1 MAEVLVMFLFMLLPE
16 LPRWVEALVDGAL
29 LSILVAPALYQ
40 FLYKPLTVDNS
51 TRKLIEKELRRSR
64 DQLQKQAK
72 QLQDYSES
80 LEEKVDQRTL
90 ELTDKNTQLENLLEE
105 LHRTQVQ
112 MVQNEKMTSL
122 GQMVAGISHEI
133 NNPVSFIYC
142 NFFHIERYIETL
154 LNIIQ
159 LYQKHYPNPVPDI
172 QAETE
177 AVDLEFVQKDTV
189 KILSSM
195 QAGTERIHQIVL
207 SLRNFSRIDESEFKA
222 VNIHE
227 GIDSALMLL
236 EHRLHGASEKE
247 HLQVVR
253 NYAALPEIECHP
265 SQLNQVFMHIL
276 SNAVD
281 VMEETLETSNRLNC
295 LTITTS
301 LINDDWIRIAIADTG
316 PGIPNDIKAKMF
328 DPFFTTK
335 HVGEGTGIGLS
346 ISHQII
352 VDQHGGT
359 LDGSNNADQGAEF
372 VIQLP
377 INQS

>member
-1 MAEVLVMFLFMLLPE
+1 
-16 LPRWVEALVDGAL
+16 
-29 LSILVAPALYQ
+29 
-40 FLYKPLTVDNS
+40 
-51 TRKLIEKELRRSR
+51 
-64 DQLQKQAK
+64 
-72 QLQDYSES
+72 
-80 LEEKVDQRTL
+80 
-90 ELTDKNTQLENLLEE
+90 
-105 LHRTQVQ
+105 

-122 GQMVAGISHEI
+122 GQLVAGISHEI

-154 LNIIQ
+154 LTIIQ
-159 LYQKHYPNPVPDI
+159 LYQRHYPNPVPDI

-195 QAGTERIHQIVL
+195 QAGTERIHQIIL

-227 GIDSALMLL
+227 GIDSTLMLL
-236 EHRLHGASEKE
+236 EHRLHGTSDQDCI
-247 HLQVVR
+247 QVVR
-253 NYAALPEIECHP
+253 NYAALPEIECYP
-265 SQLNQVFMHIL
+265 SQLNQVFMYIL
-276 SNAVD
+276 TNAVD
-281 VMEETLETSNRLNC
+281 VMEETLGTSSRLHC

-316 PGIPNDIKAKMF
+316 PGIPNDIKARIF

-359 LDGSNNADQGAEF
+359 LDGFNSADQGAEF

-377 INQS
+377 INQPMFA